1 MGPPSNKIIF
11 TPEAPKPLGPY
22 SQGVMAGGTLYI
34 SGQLGIDPETSNF
47 VGNSAD
53 VQCRQALKN
62 IGGILK
68 AAGGNFEHVV
78 KTTVLLANIADW
90 PAVNSVYAECYLSE
104 ELSCSICFPSW
115 RIAKGT
121 GIVRVLELTFCRLH
135 IPKMVRRK

>member
-90 PAVNSVYAECYLSE
+90 PAVNSVYAEF
-104 ELSCSICFPSW
+104 FPKNCPARSAFQVGALPKNALVEIEA
-115 RIAKGT
+115 IAH
-121 GIVRVLELTFCRLH
+121 L
-135 IPKMVRRK
+135 